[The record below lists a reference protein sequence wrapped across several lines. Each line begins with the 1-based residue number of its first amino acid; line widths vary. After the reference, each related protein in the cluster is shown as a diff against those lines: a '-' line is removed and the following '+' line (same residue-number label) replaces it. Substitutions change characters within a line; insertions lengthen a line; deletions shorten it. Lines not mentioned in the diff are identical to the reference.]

1 VDHGET
7 DESSDGRV
15 IAFEVAHQTA
25 IAADPGECPLDDP
38 SLWQNDKAVEIRS
51 LDNFEVPRACRG
63 GNLCHFRPLI
73 ARVRE
78 NTFDERKA
86 PPRSLQQIAGTV
98 AVLNVGRQNAYAE
111 QETERIDEDV
121 ASAARDLLARIEALR
136 SKR

>member
-1 VDHGET
+1 M
-7 DESSDGRV
+7 
-15 IAFEVAHQTA
+15 
-25 IAADPGECPLDDP
+25 
-38 SLWQNDKAVEIRS
+38 EIRS

-98 AVLNVGRQNAYAE
+98 AVLNVGRQNASAE

-121 ASAARDLLARIEALR
+121 AFAARDLLARIEALR